1 MELGWVDGI
10 GNIWMHLYHEQLYHE
25 QLASETRVKWTQNVH
40 ENRRKNIVSEREA
53 YHTYSVSIIAQ
64 QCINMWGKYIPG
76 TTLYIWRIRFLHITH
91 CGHVR
96 HMLEQCYFQIHVF
109 LCQIFSSNRIDKVF
123 SKDCVMQIKSKNQ
136 QILIFSG
143 NVEIRWSEIPSAND
157 WFA

>member
-1 MELGWVDGI
+1 MFMKI
-10 GNIWMHLYHEQLYHE
+10 GE
-25 QLASETRVKWTQNVH
+25 
-40 ENRRKNIVSEREA
+40 KNIVSEREA

-109 LCQIFSSNRIDKVF
+109 LCQIFSSNRLIKTVLLMEF
-123 SKDCVMQIKSKNQ
+123 SSTRVKHGLAKNIAAKPPNFSDLLCQIGTKNEE
-136 QILIFSG
+136 
-143 NVEIRWSEIPSAND
+143 NKTNPA
-157 WFA
+157 